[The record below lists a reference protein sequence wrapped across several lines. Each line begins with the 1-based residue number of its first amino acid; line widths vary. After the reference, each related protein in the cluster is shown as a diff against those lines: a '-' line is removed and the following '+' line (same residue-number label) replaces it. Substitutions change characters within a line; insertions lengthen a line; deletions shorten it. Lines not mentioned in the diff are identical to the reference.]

1 MGHWL
6 VSALGVTAWKYSAR
20 VSFACRFIRHS
31 ITQREV

>member
-6 VSALGVTAWKYSAR
+6 VSALGVTAWM
-20 VSFACRFIRHS
+20 SFACRFIRHS